1 MRKSLIG
8 LLTLFLLL
16 VLTAS
21 ALAATNDINLNING
35 KPYQPVSLPQLQEG
49 TTMVPVYLVGRV
61 LGADISTSDQT
72 ISIKKNG
79 RTLTLTL
86 GSVEAN
92 LDGQVISL
100 PQAPARVNS
109 ELMVPLRVVADT
121 FGASVDWQAQTQT
134 VAVHYREK
142 RQGMSAEELLA
153 KSGEALGKFNTYK
166 TRVDM
171 TQHMEVA
178 NPKKAGEKEK
188 LDVTMHTEMAQQKQP
203 LLAYGRT
210 RTTFSGPTKDAGN
223 PGGMESEVLINE
235 QGVYTTMP
243 GQGWVKMSIPGVDLK
258 ALLEQ
263 SRGQDPLNSLQ
274 QLKEAGVIMSL
285 GDDRQKNGR
294 SYWIVNVT
302 MGADS
307 LSRLMQEMMAKLSLP
322 PDKNAEQFLKNIIA
336 DAVYTVWINQDT
348 FLPDYMDV
356 DSNIRINVQLPVAD
370 TQDQPIM
377 VDMAMK
383 QTGTCEIFDPGVP
396 FTAPD
401 VSQAVDFNDLIK
413 NSPGERQ

>member
-1 MRKSLIG
+1 
-8 LLTLFLLL
+8 
-16 VLTAS
+16 
-21 ALAATNDINLNING
+21 
-35 KPYQPVSLPQLQEG
+35 
-49 TTMVPVYLVGRV
+49 
-61 LGADISTSDQT
+61 
-72 ISIKKNG
+72 
-79 RTLTLTL
+79 
-86 GSVEAN
+86 
-92 LDGQVISL
+92 
-100 PQAPARVNS
+100 
-109 ELMVPLRVVADT
+109 
-121 FGASVDWQAQTQT
+121 
-134 VAVHYREK
+134 
-142 RQGMSAEELLA
+142 
-153 KSGEALGKFNTYK
+153 
-166 TRVDM
+166 
-171 TQHMEVA
+171 
-178 NPKKAGEKEK
+178 
-188 LDVTMHTEMAQQKQP
+188 
-203 LLAYGRT
+203 
-210 RTTFSGPTKDAGN
+210 
-223 PGGMESEVLINE
+223 
-235 QGVYTTMP
+235 MP

-307 LSRLMQEMMAKLSLP
+307 LSRLMHEMTAKLSLP
-322 PDKNAEQFLKNIIA
+322 LDKNAEQFLKNIIA

-370 TQDQPIM
+370 TQDQPII

-383 QTGTCEIFDPGVP
+383 QTGTYEIFDPGVP